1 MKFTVA
7 QVSEKATENGNLIVK
22 LSVDEL
28 VETDLGEER
37 RAISYYKAVKAESIK
52 VSEGDEVELDV
63 ANYNVVERPF
73 EHPESG
79 DILQLKW
86 LHLK

>member
-1 MKFTVA
+1 MKFTIA
-7 QVSEKATENGNLIVK
+7 QVSEKPTENGNLIVK
-22 LSVDEL
+22 LSIDEM
-28 VETDLGEER
+28 VETGLGKER
-37 RAISYYKAVKAESIK
+37 RAVSYYKAVEAESIK
-52 VSEGDEVELDV
+52 VAEGDEVELDI
-63 ANYNVVERPF
+63 ADYNVVERPF